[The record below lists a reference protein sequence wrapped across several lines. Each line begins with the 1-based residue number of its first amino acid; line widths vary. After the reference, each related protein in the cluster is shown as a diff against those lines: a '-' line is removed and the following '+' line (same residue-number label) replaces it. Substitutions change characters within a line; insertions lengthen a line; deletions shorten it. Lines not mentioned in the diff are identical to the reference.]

1 MGKQMTL
8 FVRTHTRQWVLVLLV
23 LLAGLSAQA
32 RNSDE
37 FARLAFTGLELA
49 PPGVV
54 LVSEWRP
61 SGDGPRP
68 TPAAVNCYGGVAR
81 KP

>member
-1 MGKQMTL
+1 VTSEHLPAEGAATT
-8 FVRTHTRQWVLVLLV
+8 RTYRSSGVPL
-23 LLAGLSAQA
+23 QA
-32 RNSDE
+32 RDSDE
-37 FARLAFTGLELA
+37 FARMAFSGLELV

-61 SGDGPRP
+61 DDAGPHP
-68 TPAAVNCYGGVAR
+68 TAAEVNVYGGVAR

>member
-1 MGKQMTL
+1 M
-8 FVRTHTRQWVLVLLV
+8 H
-23 LLAGLSAQA
+23 A
-32 RNSDE
+32 RDADH
-37 FARLAFTGLELA
+37 FARLAFADLEMV

-61 SGDGPRP
+61 DSRAPRP
-68 TPAAVNCYGGVAR
+68 TPAEIGCYGGVAR

>member
-1 MGKQMTL
+1 MRG
-8 FVRTHTRQWVLVLLV
+8 
-23 LLAGLSAQA
+23 AGLSAQA

-37 FARLAFTGLELA
+37 FARLAFGGLQLV

-61 SGDGPRP
+61 AGDGPRP
-68 TPAAVNCYGGVAR
+68 TPAEVNCYGGVAR

>member
-1 MGKQMTL
+1 M
-8 FVRTHTRQWVLVLLV
+8 HIED
-23 LLAGLSAQA
+23 
-32 RNSDE
+32 SDE
-37 FARLAFTGLELA
+37 FARLAFPGLEIV

-61 SGDGPRP
+61 DTPGPRP
-68 TPAAVNCYGGVAR
+68 TAGEVSCYGGIAR